1 MITIYHNPKC
11 GKSRNALK
19 FLEESGQQIEVVE
32 YLKNTPTKQELKSV
46 IQKLGIKAHDLI
58 RVKEDIYK
66 ELYKGKELS
75 EDEWI
80 DAMIGN
86 PILIER
92 PIVINKNKAVIAR
105 EEGKI
110 ETII

>member
-32 YLKNTPTKQELKSV
+32 YLKNTPAKEELKSV
-46 IQKLGIKAHDLI
+46 IQKLRIKAHDLI

-66 ELYKGKELS
+66 EKYKGKILS
-75 EDEWI
+75 DDEWI
-80 DAMIGN
+80 DVLVEN